1 MTLKEFKRLMLRNR
15 WLLILIPV
23 VTAVSVYFFT
33 SLQQDKYT
41 SKTTIFTG
49 IASGYR
55 IAGDN
60 NEGFRIGAEN
70 AFGNFNSLIE
80 ARDTKEEVIFNLLAT
95 HLMLPKSDPK
105 ILDKENYD
113 RLKELLPAALRKK
126 LVAGTVEKTAANI
139 EAYFKSSN
147 KNEIHKL
154 LNSNDPVY
162 SYNALSNVQTS
173 RVGASEMVE
182 LEYTSNDPAVSQ
194 HTLEFLLVVFTRKHK
209 DLFAGQTE
217 SVISFFDSAKQ
228 NAYERL
234 KEAEQKLLDFN
245 KANHIVDYEG
255 QIATTSAE
263 KAALADRA
271 YNLEM
276 EYAGA
281 FANLKTVEESLKKRG
296 VANMH
301 NQEIGRIR
309 NQLAKVT
316 SDIAEAESVA
326 KNGSDASA
334 SSKLARL
341 RQQEKNL
348 TDQLKETINKYY
360 ADTHTTSGASTDGL
374 LDEWV
379 RNSILV
385 EQIKS
390 QLNLMHKQQEAFAGE
405 YDKLVPLG
413 AEVRK
418 IRREIEVAEQEYM
431 FQMQGLKQSMLT
443 QQNIELASQLKVI
456 DQPNLPSSS
465 STDLM
470 IPILVLFGAV
480 GAFFMTT
487 TGIVAADL
495 LDTSLK
501 TPAFVSKITNFPVI
515 GVLLGTRKGKYSRLA
530 DRAEEQLA
538 KQLLL
543 RYHQKESIK
552 GPFLVGV
559 LSSHAGEGK
568 STVSNVLATHLQSFG
583 IDTLVLYPENNH
595 LDALEVTPN
604 ATLYSPL
611 SGVTPNV
618 SVAELSGKNMLNY
631 SIVLVE
637 FPAVLDNAYPVSLL
651 KDLDLTI
658 LTVKA
663 NRKWQQADR
672 NVFASIKGLTDS
684 SIEVVLNGAAPE
696 DVEEFIGAGSNKQKG
711 DNVAERDNTKV
722 LTPEPVDQNHWE
734 GEAAVLNS

>member
-15 WLLILIPV
+15 WLLIIIPL
-23 VTAVSVYFFT
+23 VTAVSVFFFT
-33 SLQQDKYT
+33 SLQEQKYT
-41 SKTTIFTG
+41 SSTTIFTG

-70 AFGNFNSLIE
+70 AFGNFTSLIE
-80 ARDTKEEVIFNLLAT
+80 ARDTKQEVIFNLLAS

-105 ILDKENYD
+105 VLSKENYD
-113 RLKELLPAALRKK
+113 RLQELIPASLKKK
-126 LVAGTVEKTAANI
+126 LVAGTIERTAANI
-139 EAYFKSSN
+139 DAYFKSSN
-147 KNEIHKL
+147 KNEIYRL
-154 LNSNDPVY
+154 VNSNDPVY
-162 SYNALSNVQTS
+162 SYAALENVEAS
-173 RVGASEMVE
+173 REGASEMVK
-182 LEYTSNDPAVSQ
+182 LEYASNDPAVSQ
-194 HTLEFLLVVFTRKHK
+194 HTLEFLLDVFTRKHK
-209 DLFAGQTE
+209 ELFAGQTE
-217 SVISFFDSAKQ
+217 SVINFFDSAKQ

-234 KEAEQKLLDFN
+234 KEAEQKLLEFN
-245 KANHIVDYEG
+245 KANHIVNYED

-296 VANMH
+296 VVNMH

-316 SDIAEAESVA
+316 SEIAEVESLV
-326 KNGSDASA
+326 KNNSSDTNA

-341 RQQEKNL
+341 KQEESAL
-348 TDQLKETINKYY
+348 TGQLKESINKLY
-360 ADTHTTSGASTDGL
+360 ADSHYASGASTEGL

-390 QLNLMHKQQEAFAGE
+390 QLNLLQKQQANFAGE

-456 DQPNLPSSS
+456 DPPNMPSTSSS
-465 STDLM
+465 ALM
-470 IPILVLFGAV
+470 VPVLVVLGAI
-480 GAFFMTT
+480 GSLFMTG
-487 TGIVAADL
+487 TGVVAKGL

-501 TPAFVSKITNFPVI
+501 TPAFVSKITNLPVI
-515 GVLLGTRKGKYSRLA
+515 GVLLGKRTESYNPLA
-530 DRAEEQLA
+530 EKAEEQLA

-543 RYHQKESIK
+543 KYHQKK
-552 GPFLVGV
+552 GLKSPFLVGV
-559 LSSHAGEGK
+559 LSSHTGEGK
-568 STVSNVLATHLQSFG
+568 STVCDTLAIHLQNLG
-583 IDTLVLYPENNH
+583 VDTLVLYPENH
-595 LDALEVTPN
+595 IGTIDVTPG
-604 ATLYSPL
+604 TSLYSPL
-611 SGVTPNV
+611 NGITSNV
-618 SVAELSGKNMLNY
+618 SIAELSGKNMLNY

-637 FPAVLDNAYPVSLL
+637 FPAVLDEAYPVSLL
-651 KDLDLTI
+651 KDLDLALLTI
-658 LTVKA
+658 KA
-663 NRKWQQADR
+663 NRKWLSADK
-672 NVFASIKGLTDS
+672 NVFASIKSLTDS
-684 SIEVVLNGAAPE
+684 SIEIVLNGAAPE
-696 DVEEFIGAGSNKQKG
+696 DVEEFVGATNMKNEGTVK
-711 DNVAERDNTKV
+711 RDNTKV
-722 LTPEPVDQNHWE
+722 LNPESMNKTRWE
-734 GEAAVLNS
+734 GEAAVINS